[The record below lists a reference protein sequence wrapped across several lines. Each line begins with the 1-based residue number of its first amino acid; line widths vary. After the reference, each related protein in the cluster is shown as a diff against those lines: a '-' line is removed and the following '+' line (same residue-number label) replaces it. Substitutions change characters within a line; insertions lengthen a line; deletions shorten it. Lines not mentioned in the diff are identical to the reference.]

1 MTPRLKPGSG
11 GDAKK
16 LPRLPA
22 ALWKEDY
29 ILEIT
34 AEKVKE
40 LRDKTNA
47 GMMDCKK
54 ALKETNGDLEKAIV
68 YLREKGLAVA
78 RKRADRVASEGV
90 IMSYIHTGG
99 KLGVMVEVNCETDFV
114 AKTPEFH
121 EFAKN
126 LAMQI
131 AAANP
136 VAIAREDLDPE
147 MVAKEKAILL
157 AQARESGKP
166 EHVLEKMVEGRLK
179 KFFNDVCLLE
189 QPYVK
194 NPDILVQDYLNEMRA
209 KTGENIIIRR
219 FIRYQLGA
227 N

>member
-1 MTPRLKPGSG
+1 M
-11 GDAKK
+11 
-16 LPRLPA
+16 
-22 ALWKEDY
+22 
-29 ILEIT
+29 EIT

-54 ALKETNGDLEKAIV
+54 ALKETEGDLEKAIV

-90 IMSYIHTGG
+90 IQAYIHTGG
-99 KLGVMVEVNCETDFV
+99 KLGVMLEVNCETDFV
-114 AKTPEFH
+114 AKTPEFN

-136 VAIAREDLDPE
+136 MAIGREDLDAE
-147 MVAKEKAILL
+147 LVEKEKGILM

-166 EHVLEKMVEGRLK
+166 ENVLEKMVEGRIK
-179 KFFNDVCLLE
+179 KFFGEVCLLE

-194 NPDILVQDYLNEMRA
+194 NPDLTIQDYLNEIRA

-219 FIRYQLGA
+219 FTRYQLGA
-227 N
+227 S

>member
-1 MTPRLKPGSG
+1 MQ
-11 GDAKK
+11 
-16 LPRLPA
+16 
-22 ALWKEDY
+22 
-29 ILEIT
+29 IT

-54 ALKETNGDLEKAIV
+54 ALQETNGDLEKAIV

-90 IMSYIHTGG
+90 ITSYIHTGG
-99 KLGVMVEVNCETDFV
+99 KIGVMLEVNCETDFV

-136 VAIAREDLDPE
+136 LAVGREDLDPDLVE
-147 MVAKEKAILL
+147 KEKAILL

-166 EHVLEKMVEGRLK
+166 EKVLEKMVDGRLK
-179 KFFNDVCLLE
+179 KFFAEVCLLE
-189 QPYVK
+189 QQYVK
-194 NPDILVQDYLNEMRA
+194 NPEITIQDYLNEMRA
-209 KTGENIIIRR
+209 KTGENVIIRR
-219 FIRYQLGA
+219 FVRYQLGA
-227 N
+227 S

>member
-1 MTPRLKPGSG
+1 M
-11 GDAKK
+11 
-16 LPRLPA
+16 
-22 ALWKEDY
+22 
-29 ILEIT
+29 EIT

-121 EFAKN
+121 DFAKN

-136 VAIAREDLDPE
+136 VAVGREDLDPE
-147 MVAKEKAILL
+147 LVEKEKAILM

-166 EHVLEKMVEGRLK
+166 EKVLEKMVEGRLK
-179 KFFNDVCLLE
+179 KFFSEVCLLE
-189 QPYVK
+189 QQYVK
-194 NPDILVQDYLNEMRA
+194 NPEITVQDYLNEMRA

>member
-1 MTPRLKPGSG
+1 
-11 GDAKK
+11 
-16 LPRLPA
+16 
-22 ALWKEDY
+22 
-29 ILEIT
+29 LEIT

-99 KLGVMVEVNCETDFV
+99 KLGVMLEVNCETDFV

-136 VAIAREDLDPE
+136 LAVGREDLDPE
-147 MVAKEKAILL
+147 VVEKEKAILL

-179 KFFNDVCLLE
+179 KFFGEVCLLE
-189 QPYVK
+189 QQYVK
-194 NPDILVQDYLNEMRA
+194 QPEITVQDYLNEMRG

>member
-1 MTPRLKPGSG
+1 LTAAPWTGSG
-11 GDAKK
+11 I
-16 LPRLPA
+16 
-22 ALWKEDY
+22 ALKEERP
-29 ILEIT
+29 LEIT

-54 ALKETNGDLEKAIV
+54 ALQETNGDIEKAIV

-90 IMSYIHTGG
+90 ITSYIHTGG
-99 KLGVMVEVNCETDFV
+99 KIGVLLEVNCETDFV
-114 AKTPEFH
+114 GKTPEFQ

-136 VAIAREDLDPE
+136 LAVGREDLDPE
-147 MVAKEKAILL
+147 LVAKEKAILM
-157 AQARESGKP
+157 AQAKESGKP

-179 KFFNDVCLLE
+179 KFFADVCLLE
-189 QPYVK
+189 QQYVK
-194 NPDILVQDYLNEMRA
+194 NPEITVQDYLNEIRA

-219 FIRYQLGA
+219 FTRYQLGA

>member
-1 MTPRLKPGSG
+1 M
-11 GDAKK
+11 
-16 LPRLPA
+16 
-22 ALWKEDY
+22 
-29 ILEIT
+29 EIT

-54 ALKETNGDLEKAIV
+54 ALQETNGDIEKAIV

-90 IMSYIHTGG
+90 ITSYIHTGG
-99 KLGVMVEVNCETDFV
+99 KIGVLLEVNCETDFV
-114 AKTPEFH
+114 GKTPEFQ

-136 VAIAREDLDPE
+136 LAVGREDLDPE
-147 MVAKEKAILL
+147 LVAKEKAILM
-157 AQARESGKP
+157 AQAKESGKP

-179 KFFNDVCLLE
+179 KFFADVCLLE
-189 QPYVK
+189 QQYVK
-194 NPDILVQDYLNEMRA
+194 NPEITVQDYLNEIRA

-219 FIRYQLGA
+219 FTRYQLGA

>member
-1 MTPRLKPGSG
+1 
-11 GDAKK
+11 
-16 LPRLPA
+16 
-22 ALWKEDY
+22 
-29 ILEIT
+29 LEIT

-54 ALKETNGDLEKAIV
+54 ALKETDGDLEKAIV

-78 RKRADRVASEGV
+78 RKRADRAASEGV
-90 IMSYIHTGG
+90 IHSYIHTGG
-99 KLGVMVEVNCETDFV
+99 KLGVMLEVNCETDFV
-114 AKTPEFH
+114 AKTPEFN

-136 VAIAREDLDPE
+136 MTIGREDLDTE
-147 MVAKEKAILL
+147 VVEKEKGILM

-166 EHVLEKMVEGRLK
+166 ENVLEKMVEGRLK
-179 KFFNDVCLLE
+179 KFFGEVCLLE
-189 QPYVK
+189 QAFVK
-194 NPDILVQDYLNEMRA
+194 NPDMTIQDYLNEMRA

-219 FIRYQLGA
+219 FTRYQLGA
-227 N
+227 S

>member
-1 MTPRLKPGSG
+1 
-11 GDAKK
+11 
-16 LPRLPA
+16 
-22 ALWKEDY
+22 
-29 ILEIT
+29 LEIT

-54 ALKETNGDLEKAIV
+54 ALKETDGDLEKAIV

-78 RKRADRVASEGV
+78 RKRADRAASEGV
-90 IMSYIHTGG
+90 IHSYIHTGG
-99 KLGVMVEVNCETDFV
+99 KLGVMLEVNCETDFV
-114 AKTPEFH
+114 AKTPEFN

-136 VAIAREDLDPE
+136 MTIGREDLDAE
-147 MVAKEKAILL
+147 VVEKEKGILM

-166 EHVLEKMVEGRLK
+166 ENVLEKMVEGRIK
-179 KFFNDVCLLE
+179 KFFGEVCLLE
-189 QPYVK
+189 QAYVK
-194 NPDILVQDYLNEMRA
+194 NPDMTIQDYLNEMRA

-219 FIRYQLGA
+219 FTRYQLGA
-227 N
+227 S

>member
-1 MTPRLKPGSG
+1 ML
-11 GDAKK
+11 
-16 LPRLPA
+16 
-22 ALWKEDY
+22 
-29 ILEIT
+29 
-34 AEKVKE
+34 
-40 LRDKTNA
+40 
-47 GMMDCKK
+47 
-54 ALKETNGDLEKAIV
+54 
-68 YLREKGLAVA
+68 
-78 RKRADRVASEGV
+78 
-90 IMSYIHTGG
+90 
-99 KLGVMVEVNCETDFV
+99 EVNCETDFV

-136 VAIAREDLDPE
+136 LAVGREDLDAE
-147 MVAKEKAILL
+147 LVAKEKAILL

-179 KFFNDVCLLE
+179 KFFGEVCLLE

-194 NPDILVQDYLNEMRA
+194 QPEITVQDYLNEMRA

>member
-1 MTPRLKPGSG
+1 
-11 GDAKK
+11 
-16 LPRLPA
+16 
-22 ALWKEDY
+22 
-29 ILEIT
+29 LEIT
-34 AEKVKE
+34 ADKVKE

-90 IMSYIHTGG
+90 IQAYIHTGG
-99 KLGVMVEVNCETDFV
+99 KLGVMLEVNCETDFV
-114 AKTPEFH
+114 AKTPEFN

-126 LAMQI
+126 LAMQV

-136 VAIAREDLDPE
+136 LAIGREDIDAE
-147 MVAKEKAILL
+147 VVEKEKGILM
-157 AQARESGKP
+157 AQARETGKP
-166 EHVLEKMVEGRLK
+166 ENVLEKMVEGRLK
-179 KFFNDVCLLE
+179 KFFGEVCLLE

-194 NPDILVQDYLNEMRA
+194 NPDLTIQDYLNEMRA

-219 FIRYQLGA
+219 FMRYQLGA
-227 N
+227 S

>member
-1 MTPRLKPGSG
+1 MEIS
-11 GDAKK
+11 
-16 LPRLPA
+16 A
-22 ALWKEDY
+22 A
-29 ILEIT
+29 
-34 AEKVKE
+34 KVKE

-90 IMSYIHTGG
+90 VQAYIHTGG
-99 KLGVMVEVNCETDFV
+99 KLGVMLEVNCETDFV
-114 AKTPEFH
+114 AKTPEFN

-126 LAMQI
+126 LAMQV

-136 VAIAREDLDPE
+136 LAIGREDLDPE
-147 MVAKEKAILL
+147 VIAKEKAILL

-166 EHVLEKMVEGRLK
+166 ENILEKMVEGRLN
-179 KFFNDVCLLE
+179 KFYSETCLLE

-194 NPDILVQDYLNEMRA
+194 NPDIQVQDYLNEMRA
-209 KTGENIIIRR
+209 KTGENVIIRR

-227 N
+227 A

>member
-1 MTPRLKPGSG
+1 M
-11 GDAKK
+11 
-16 LPRLPA
+16 
-22 ALWKEDY
+22 
-29 ILEIT
+29 EIT

-54 ALKETNGDLEKAIV
+54 ALKETNGDLEKAII

-90 IMSYIHTGG
+90 ITSYIHTGG
-99 KLGVMVEVNCETDFV
+99 KLGVMLEVNCETDFV

-136 VAIAREDLDPE
+136 LAVGREDLDPE
-147 MVAKEKAILL
+147 VVEKEKAILMV
-157 AQARESGKP
+157 QARESGKP

-179 KFFNDVCLLE
+179 KFFSEVCLLE

-194 NPDILVQDYLNEMRA
+194 NPDITIQDYLNEMRA
-209 KTGENIIIRR
+209 KTGENVIIRR

-227 N
+227 S

>member
-1 MTPRLKPGSG
+1 M
-11 GDAKK
+11 
-16 LPRLPA
+16 
-22 ALWKEDY
+22 
-29 ILEIT
+29 EIT

-40 LRDKTNA
+40 LREKTNA

-54 ALKETNGDLEKAIV
+54 ALQETGGDIEKAIV

-90 IMSYIHTGG
+90 IQAYIHTGG
-99 KLGVMVEVNCETDFV
+99 RLGVLLEVNCETDFV
-114 AKTPEFH
+114 AKTPEFQ

-136 VAIAREDLDPE
+136 LAIQREDLDPALIE
-147 MVAKEKAILL
+147 KEREIYLT
-157 AQARESGKP
+157 QARESGKP
-166 EHVLEKMVEGRLK
+166 EKVLEKIVDGRLQ
-179 KFFNDVCLLE
+179 KFFSEVCLLE

-194 NPDILVQDYLNEMRA
+194 NPDITVQDYLNEMRA

-219 FIRYQLGA
+219 FIRYQLGTA
-227 N
+227 

>member
-1 MTPRLKPGSG
+1 
-11 GDAKK
+11 
-16 LPRLPA
+16 
-22 ALWKEDY
+22 
-29 ILEIT
+29 LEIT

-54 ALKETNGDLEKAIV
+54 ALKETNGDLEKAAV

-90 IMSYIHTGG
+90 IQSYIHTGG

-136 VAIAREDLDPE
+136 MAVAREELDAE
-147 MVAKEKAILL
+147 VVEKEKAILL
-157 AQARESGKP
+157 SQARETGKP
-166 EHVLEKMVEGRLK
+166 ENVLEKMVEGRLK
-179 KFFNDVCLLE
+179 KFFSEVCLLE

-194 NPDILVQDYLNEMRA
+194 NPDMLIQDYLNEMRA
-209 KTGENIIIRR
+209 KTGENVIIRR
-219 FIRYQLGA
+219 FVRFQLGTS
-227 N
+227 

>member
-1 MTPRLKPGSG
+1 M
-11 GDAKK
+11 
-16 LPRLPA
+16 
-22 ALWKEDY
+22 
-29 ILEIT
+29 EIT
-34 AEKVKE
+34 AAKVKE

-90 IMSYIHTGG
+90 ITSYIHTGG
-99 KLGVMVEVNCETDFV
+99 KLGVMLEVNCETDFV

-136 VAIAREDLDPE
+136 LAVGREDLDPE
-147 MVAKEKAILL
+147 VVEKEKAILL

-179 KFFNDVCLLE
+179 KFFSDVCLLE

-194 NPDILVQDYLNEMRA
+194 NPDITIQDYLNEMRA
-209 KTGENIIIRR
+209 KTGENVIIRR

>member
-1 MTPRLKPGSG
+1 M
-11 GDAKK
+11 
-16 LPRLPA
+16 
-22 ALWKEDY
+22 
-29 ILEIT
+29 EIT

-99 KLGVMVEVNCETDFV
+99 KLGVMLEVNCETDFV

-136 VAIAREDLDPE
+136 LAVGREDLDPE
-147 MVAKEKAILL
+147 VVAKEKDILM

-179 KFFNDVCLLE
+179 KFFSEVCLLE

-194 NPDILVQDYLNEMRA
+194 NPDITIQDYLNEMRA
-209 KTGENIIIRR
+209 KTGENVIIRR

>member
-1 MTPRLKPGSG
+1 M
-11 GDAKK
+11 
-16 LPRLPA
+16 
-22 ALWKEDY
+22 
-29 ILEIT
+29 EIT

-78 RKRADRVASEGV
+78 RKRADRAASEGV
-90 IMSYIHTGG
+90 IHSYIHTGG
-99 KLGVMVEVNCETDFV
+99 KLGVMLEVNCETDFV
-114 AKTPEFH
+114 AKTPEFN

-136 VAIAREDLDPE
+136 MAIGREDLDAE
-147 MVAKEKAILL
+147 IVEKEKGILM

-166 EHVLEKMVEGRLK
+166 ENVLEKMVEGRIK
-179 KFFNDVCLLE
+179 KFFGEVCLLE
-189 QPYVK
+189 QAYVK
-194 NPDILVQDYLNEMRA
+194 NPDLTIQDYLNEMRA

-219 FIRYQLGA
+219 FTRYQLGA
-227 N
+227 S

>member
-1 MTPRLKPGSG
+1 M
-11 GDAKK
+11 
-16 LPRLPA
+16 
-22 ALWKEDY
+22 
-29 ILEIT
+29 EIT

-54 ALKETNGDLEKAIV
+54 ALQETGGDLEKAIV

-90 IMSYIHTGG
+90 IQAYIHTGG
-99 KLGVMVEVNCETDFV
+99 RLGVLLEVNCETDFV
-114 AKTPEFH
+114 AKTPEFQ

-136 VAIAREDLDPE
+136 LAIQREDLDPAL
-147 MVAKEKAILL
+147 VAKEREIYLT
-157 AQARESGKP
+157 QARESGKP
-166 EHVLEKMVEGRLK
+166 EKVLEKIVEGRLQ
-179 KFFNDVCLLE
+179 KFFSEVCLLE

-194 NPDILVQDYLNEMRA
+194 NPDITIQDYLNEMRA

-219 FIRYQLGA
+219 FVRYQLGTA
-227 N
+227 

>member
-1 MTPRLKPGSG
+1 
-11 GDAKK
+11 
-16 LPRLPA
+16 
-22 ALWKEDY
+22 
-29 ILEIT
+29 LEIT

-54 ALKETNGDLEKAIV
+54 ALKETDGDLEKAIV

-78 RKRADRVASEGV
+78 RKRADRAASEGV
-90 IMSYIHTGG
+90 IHSYIHTGG
-99 KLGVMVEVNCETDFV
+99 KLGVMLEVNCETDFV
-114 AKTPEFH
+114 AKTPEFN

-136 VAIAREDLDPE
+136 MTIGREDLDAE
-147 MVAKEKAILL
+147 VVEKEKGILM

-166 EHVLEKMVEGRLK
+166 ENVLEKMVEGRLK
-179 KFFNDVCLLE
+179 KFFGEVCLLE
-189 QPYVK
+189 QAFVK
-194 NPDILVQDYLNEMRA
+194 NPDMTIQDYLNEMRA

-219 FIRYQLGA
+219 FTRYQLGA
-227 N
+227 S

>member
-1 MTPRLKPGSG
+1 M
-11 GDAKK
+11 
-16 LPRLPA
+16 
-22 ALWKEDY
+22 
-29 ILEIT
+29 EIT
-34 AEKVKE
+34 AENVKK

-54 ALKETNGDLEKAIV
+54 ALKETGGDLEKAVV

-90 IMSYIHTGG
+90 IQSYIHTGG
-99 KLGVMVEVNCETDFV
+99 KLGVMLEVNCETDFV
-114 AKTPEFH
+114 AKTPEFN

-136 VAIAREDLDPE
+136 MAIGREDLDQE
-147 MVAKEKAILL
+147 IVEKEKGILL

-179 KFFNDVCLLE
+179 KFFGEVCLLE

-194 NPDILVQDYLNEMRA
+194 NPDMTIQDYLNEMRA
-209 KTGENIIIRR
+209 KTGENVIIRR
-219 FIRYQLGA
+219 FIRYQLGTS
-227 N
+227 